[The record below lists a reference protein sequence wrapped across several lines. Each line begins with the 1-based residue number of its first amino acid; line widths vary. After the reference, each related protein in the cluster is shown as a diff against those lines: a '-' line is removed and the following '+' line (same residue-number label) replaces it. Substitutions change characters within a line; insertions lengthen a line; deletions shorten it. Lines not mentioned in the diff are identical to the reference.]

1 MAGNVWEWVSDWLAK
16 DPYRRSSERN
26 PRGPE
31 TGDRR
36 VVRGGAWNSY
46 PVSLRSAFRDSNP
59 PDDRSSFLGFRCAR
73 GTASALDSDTRG
85 IRRREV
91 KGVVRTEADRLK
103 DHTRHLHF
111 PAFYADA
118 A

>member
-1 MAGNVWEWVSDWLAK
+1 MDDWFAK

-26 PRGPE
+26 PGGPQ

-103 DHTRHLHF
+103 DHTRDLHSPPF
-111 PAFYADA
+111 CADA